1 MTNATA
7 RHIPERHQV
16 HVMAPRRRA
25 STLKCSNDE
34 IEELQG
40 QLRSLTQ
47 HPDEGGL
54 VDGLERRVGAA
65 HYIRQ
70 FLLNSA
76 SKGHPKDAFRHVG
89 GFKTILDVIQTILN
103 AYDAPSPSTNES
115 SLLIELYQTCFAILS
130 AAFQDHEGNR
140 RFFRE
145 RVNGNGWLHLKEALQ
160 PWIKSHPDTVDAG
173 IRRLENRI
181 FACFLACALDDDSV
195 IDIFDILATDRRSGR
210 THEATPASLTHQAR
224 ATPSSDLEL
233 RLASSS
239 SETIKKALGSLSQ
252 VSNADALIAMFML
265 WKDCGKEG
273 LNLATFD
280 SIPKIISD
288 LTNVSVGN
296 LVAIHRTG
304 VLSAVLSCLWGSPDL
319 KANCHRDLLVLAKTL
334 LDVGVSDLDDAHF
347 LYSNATTSPVI
358 AQLLSHS
365 LASSHLSS
373 CFHFDL
379 SLHGFSSIETPALAQ
394 AFPPTSGSNG
404 YTLSLWFQVT
414 KFDPSSHT
422 TLFGAFDASQSCF
435 VLVYLEKDSQNLI
448 LQTSMKSSRPS
459 VRFKSTSFGEGRW
472 YHVDLTHR
480 RPKTVSSARAS
491 LFVDGEFVE
500 QVKSQYPAIPPKRQP
515 ESFAAGTAD
524 SRGVV
529 QAFFGTPQDLAS
541 LLGKSVVLTQ
551 WQLASAQLFLEVLS
565 DDLLAVFYRLGPRYT
580 GNFQDC
586 LGSFQTYEASAQ
598 LNIRNEGLHPG
609 REDRSEIVLA
619 IKSKAG
625 DILPEN
631 RILLNVSAN
640 KVYGDVEESSSSES
654 QLLQSLSKTAQRN
667 FFNVA
672 RGRRSAL
679 ALNGA
684 FPAVNQA
691 LTYASGHA
699 ILTGDPTVL
708 ARHHMDDASLQIS
721 GSTAVGLALIDSA
734 EDDESLVGHLKN
746 LFGSI
751 RNNWRNSEAMER
763 ENGFGVLANLL
774 TSKLGNLNSPH
785 ASKGQSSAANGAGA
799 SSSISL
805 QVLSLILEFVGY
817 CPERL
822 ENSIINN
829 PLAYRTL
836 VVDLDIWRTSSIE
849 VQKLFYEQFHAF
861 ATLSKYQQFNMKR
874 LSRMS
879 QYLPLSQSALLTINA
894 AGIVK
899 KWLEALKDQTF
910 SPLAFTYYRKAFE
923 LLLFSNFSADLMRSL
938 SLYITYAIHKPDDHY
953 SELARRKSTRFGTGT
968 PSRRKTVSSPTPGT
982 DNTLHPDPQSEP
994 IMDSF
999 EVAVCL
1005 LEMYTNC
1012 LCQQSNGNLLGRF
1025 ARTVTNKVSC
1035 LSFSVY
1041 FEILH

>member
-7 RHIPERHQV
+7 RHISVAHQV

-25 STLKCSNDE
+25 STLKCSNEE

-47 HPDEGGL
+47 GL
-54 VDGLERRVGAA
+54 DDGDLIDGLERRIEAA

-70 FLLNSA
+70 FLLSGA

-89 GFKTILDVIQTILN
+89 GFKAILNVIQPILK
-103 AYDAPSPSTNES
+103 AYDVRSPSTNES
-115 SLLIELYQTCFAILS
+115 SLFIEIYQTCFAILS

-145 RVNGNGWLHLKEALQ
+145 RVNENGWLFLKGVLQ
-160 PWIKSHPDTVDAG
+160 PWIRSHTDAVDAG
-173 IRRLENRI
+173 TRRLENRI
-181 FACFLACALDDDSV
+181 FACFLACALDDESV
-195 IDIFDILATDRRSGR
+195 IDIFDILATDQRSSHPDG
-210 THEATPASLTHQAR
+210 ATPASLKDQTS
-224 ATPSSDLEL
+224 ATPPEARSTSSP
-233 RLASSS
+233 
-239 SETIKKALGSLSQ
+239 SEIIKKALGVLPQ
-252 VSNADALIAMFML
+252 VSNADALRIMFML
-265 WKDCGKEG
+265 WKDCREEG
-273 LNLATFD
+273 LNLATVD
-280 SIPKIISD
+280 SIPKILND
-288 LTNVSVGN
+288 LTGVSVGN

-304 VLSAVLSCLWGSPDL
+304 ILSAVLSCLLGLPDP
-319 KANCHRDLLVLAKTL
+319 KADCHRDFLVLAKTF
-334 LDVGVSDLDDAHF
+334 LDVGVSNLDDAHF
-347 LYSNATTSPVI
+347 LYSNATRYPVI

-365 LASSHLSS
+365 LASSHLPS

-379 SLHGFSSIETPALAQ
+379 SLHGFSSIELPALSQ
-394 AFPPTSGSNG
+394 AFPPMSGSNG
-404 YTLSLWFQVT
+404 YTLSLWFRVT
-414 KFDPSSHT
+414 QFDPSSHT

-435 VLVYLEKDSQNLI
+435 VLVYLEKDTHNLI

-459 VRFKSTSFGEGRW
+459 VRFKSTSFREGRW
-472 YHVDLTHR
+472 YHIDLTHR

-500 QVKSQYPAIPPKRQP
+500 QVKSQYPAIPPKAQP
-515 ESFAAGTAD
+515 EGSAAGAPDT
-524 SRGVV
+524 RGIV

-541 LLGKSVVLTQ
+541 LLGKNVVLTQ
-551 WQLASAQLFLEVLS
+551 WQLASAQLFLDVLS
-565 DDLLAVFYRLGPRYT
+565 DDLLAVYYRLGPRYT

-598 LNIRNEGLHPG
+598 LNVRNEGLHPG

-640 KVYGDVEESSSSES
+640 KVYGDVEDSSSSES
-654 QLLQSLSKTAQRN
+654 QLLHSLSKIAQRN

-699 ILTGDPTVL
+699 ILTGDPTAI
-708 ARHHMDDASLQIS
+708 ARHHLDDASLQIG

-734 EDDESLVGHLKN
+734 EDDESLVRHLKD

-774 TSKLGNLNSPH
+774 TTKLGKLSSSH
-785 ASKGQSSAANGAGA
+785 VSKSQSSAAGRTGA
-799 SSSISL
+799 SFSLSL

-836 VVDLDIWRTSSIE
+836 VVDLEIWRTSSIE
-849 VQKLFYEQFHAF
+849 VQKLFYGQFNAF

-879 QYLPLSQSALLTINA
+879 QYLLLSQSALLTIST

-899 KWLEALKDQTF
+899 KWLEGLKDQTF

-938 SLYITYAIHKPDDHY
+938 SLYITYAIHKPKGHEL
-953 SELARRKSTRFGTGT
+953 ELARRKSTRSGTST
-968 PSRRKTVSSPTPGT
+968 PSRRKTVSSSTFGANDTPDSG
-982 DNTLHPDPQSEP
+982 PQSEP

-1005 LEMYTNC
+1005 LEMYTDC
-1012 LCQQSNGNLLGRF
+1012 LCQKSNENLLGRF

-1035 LSFSVY
+1035 LSFTVH
-1041 FEILH
+1041 FERG

>member
-1 MTNATA
+1 
-7 RHIPERHQV
+7 
-16 HVMAPRRRA
+16 MAPRRRA

-40 QLRSLTQ
+40 QFHSLSRGING
-47 HPDEGGL
+47 GGL
-54 VDGLERRVGAA
+54 VDGLERRVEAA

-89 GFKTILDVIQTILN
+89 GFNAILDVIQAIVN
-103 AYDAPSPSTNES
+103 AHDARSPSTNES
-115 SLLIELYQTCFAILS
+115 SLSIELYQTCFAILS

-145 RVNGNGWLHLKEALQ
+145 RVNGNGWLSLKEVLQ
-160 PWIKSHPDTVDAG
+160 PWITSHTDAVDAG
-173 IRRLENRI
+173 TRRLESRI
-181 FACFLACALDDDSV
+181 FACFLACALDDESV
-195 IDIFDILATDRRSGR
+195 IDIFDVLASDRRSSR
-210 THEATPASLTHQAR
+210 HDAATRIYLKHQAGNMPPPTSESLF
-224 ATPSSDLEL
+224 TPSPSDI
-233 RLASSS
+233 
-239 SETIKKALGSLSQ
+239 IKKALGSQPQ
-252 VSNADALIAMFML
+252 VTNADSLKIMFLL
-265 WKDCGKEG
+265 WKDCRKEG

-280 SIPKIISD
+280 SIPKILND
-288 LTNVSVGN
+288 VTGVSVGN
-296 LVAIHRTG
+296 LVAIHGTG
-304 VLSAVLSCLWGSPDL
+304 ILSAILSCLLGSPDP
-319 KANCHRDLLVLAKTL
+319 KANCHRDLSVLAKTF
-334 LDVGVSDLDDAHF
+334 LDVGVSNLDDAHF

-365 LASSHLSS
+365 LASSHLPS

-379 SLHGFSSIETPALAQ
+379 SLHGFSSIELPALNQ
-394 AFPPTSGSNG
+394 AFPPVSGSNG

-435 VLVYLEKDSQNLI
+435 VLVYLEKDTHNLI

-459 VRFKSTSFGEGRW
+459 VRFKSTSFAEGRW
-472 YHVDLTHR
+472 YHIDLTHR

-500 QVKSQYPAIPPKRQP
+500 QVKSQYPATPPKAQP
-515 ESFAAGTAD
+515 ESVAAGAAD
-524 SRGVV
+524 SRGIV

-541 LLGKSVVLTQ
+541 LLGKNVALTQ
-551 WQLASAQLFLEVLS
+551 WQLASAQLFLDVLS
-565 DDLLAVFYRLGPRYT
+565 DDLLAVYYRLGPRYT

-598 LNIRNEGLHPG
+598 LNVRNEGLHPG

-640 KVYGDVEESSSSES
+640 KVYGDVEDSSSSEI
-654 QLLQSLSKTAQRN
+654 QLLHSLSKIAQRN

-699 ILTGDPTVL
+699 ILTGDPTII
-708 ARHHMDDASLQIS
+708 ARHHLDDASLQIS

-734 EDDESLVGHLKN
+734 KDDESLVRHLKD

-774 TSKLGNLNSPH
+774 TAKLGKLSSPH
-785 ASKGQSSAANGAGA
+785 AYKAQSSAADRTGA
-799 SSSISL
+799 SSSLSL
-805 QVLSLILEFVGY
+805 QVLSLILTFVGY

-822 ENSIINN
+822 ENSVINN

-836 VVDLDIWRTSSIE
+836 VVDLEIWRTSSIE
-849 VQKLFYEQFHAF
+849 VQKLFYEQFNAF
-861 ATLSKYQQFNMKR
+861 ATLSKYQHFNMKR

-879 QYLPLSQSALLTINA
+879 QYPLQSQSALLTIYT

-899 KWLEALKDQTF
+899 KWLEGLKDQTF

-938 SLYITYAIHKPDDHY
+938 SLYITYAIHKPDNNN
-953 SELARRKSTRFGTGT
+953 SELARRKSTRFGTST
-968 PSRRKTVSSPTPGT
+968 PSRRKTVSSSTSGAN
-982 DNTLHPDPQSEP
+982 DTLDQGPQTEP
-994 IMDSF
+994 MMDSF
-999 EVAVCL
+999 EVAVSI

-1012 LCQQSNGNLLGRF
+1012 LCQKSNGDLLGRF

-1035 LSFSVY
+1035 LSF
-1041 FEILH
+1041 

>member
-1 MTNATA
+1 
-7 RHIPERHQV
+7 
-16 HVMAPRRRA
+16 MAPRRRA

-40 QLRSLTQ
+40 QIRILIQGL
-47 HPDEGGL
+47 DDGGL
-54 VDGLERRVGAA
+54 VDSLERRVEAA

-70 FLLNSA
+70 FLLNGA

-89 GFKTILDVIQTILN
+89 GFRAILDVIQATLN
-103 AYDAPSPSTNES
+103 AYDSRSLPSNNS
-115 SLLIELYQTCFAILS
+115 SLSIELYQTCFAVLS

-145 RVNGNGWLHLKEALQ
+145 RVNGNGWLFLKDVLQ
-160 PWIKSHPDTVDAG
+160 PWMMSHTDAVDAG
-173 IRRLENRI
+173 TRRLENRI
-181 FACFLACALDDDSV
+181 FACFLACALDDESV
-195 IDIFDILATDRRSGR
+195 IEIFDILATDRRSSR
-210 THEATPASLTHQAR
+210 HHEAMPTSLKHQAGT
-224 ATPSSDLEL
+224 TPPPNSEAPS
-233 RLASSS
+233 ASSP
-239 SETIKKALGSLSQ
+239 SEIIKKALGSQAQ
-252 VSNADALIAMFML
+252 VSNADPLKIMFML
-265 WKDCGKEG
+265 WKDCRKEG
-273 LNLATFD
+273 LNNLATFD
-280 SIPKIISD
+280 SIPKILSD
-288 LTNVSVGN
+288 LSGVSVGN
-296 LVAIHRTG
+296 LVAIHGTG
-304 VLSAVLSCLWGSPDL
+304 ILSAVLSCLLGSSDPKVD
-319 KANCHRDLLVLAKTL
+319 CHRDLSVLARSF
-334 LDVGVSDLDDAHF
+334 LDVGVSNLDDAHF

-365 LASSHLSS
+365 LASSHLPS

-379 SLHGFSSIETPALAQ
+379 SLHGFSSIELPALNQ
-394 AFPPTSGSNG
+394 AFPPMSGSNG

-435 VLVYLEKDSQNLI
+435 VLVYLEKDTHNLI

-459 VRFKSTSFGEGRW
+459 VRFKSTSFAEGRW
-472 YHVDLTHR
+472 YHIDLTHR
-480 RPKTVSSARAS
+480 RPKSVSSARAS

-500 QVKSQYPAIPPKRQP
+500 QVKSQYPATPPKAQP
-515 ESFAAGTAD
+515 ESVAAGAAD
-524 SRGVV
+524 SRGIV

-541 LLGKSVVLTQ
+541 LLGKNVVLTQ
-551 WQLASAQLFLEVLS
+551 WQLASAQLFLDVLS
-565 DDLLAVFYRLGPRYT
+565 DDLLAVYYRLGPRYT

-598 LNIRNEGLHPG
+598 LNVRNEGLHPG

-640 KVYGDVEESSSSES
+640 KVYGDVEDSSSSEI
-654 QLLQSLSKTAQRN
+654 QLLHSFSKIAQRN
-667 FFNVA
+667 LFNVA

-699 ILTGDPTVL
+699 ILTGDPTII
-708 ARHHMDDASLQIS
+708 ARHHLDDASLQIS

-734 EDDESLVGHLKN
+734 EDDESLVRHLKD

-774 TSKLGNLNSPH
+774 TTKLGKLSSSH
-785 ASKGQSSAANGAGA
+785 AFKSQSSAPDRTGA
-799 SSSISL
+799 SFSISL
-805 QVLSLILEFVGY
+805 KVLNLILDFVGY

-836 VVDLDIWRTSSIE
+836 VVDLEIWQTSSIE
-849 VQKLFYEQFHAF
+849 VQKLFYGQFSAF

-879 QYLPLSQSALLTINA
+879 QYLLQSQSALLTIYT

-899 KWLEALKDQTF
+899 KWLEGLKDQTF

-938 SLYITYAIHKPDDHY
+938 SLYITYAIHKPDNNNT
-953 SELARRKSTRFGTGT
+953 ELARRKSTRFWTST
-968 PSRRKTVSSPTPGT
+968 PSRRKTVSSSTSGAN
-982 DNTLHPDPQSEP
+982 DTLDSGPQTEP
-994 IMDSF
+994 MMDSF
-999 EVAVCL
+999 EVAVSL

-1012 LCQQSNGNLLGRF
+1012 LCQKSNGDLLGRF

-1035 LSFSVY
+1035 LSF
-1041 FEILH
+1041 